1 MRILIVSNEHSVT
14 TEGAEVTGGEVRWI
28 EIAKQ
33 WTEAGNE
40 VHVLTPRT
48 GEELCEKLHLHAQ
61 FHISDRSAAKKSLG
75 SMVYNYAL
83 RTLKARFALPSS
95 ALMVKPD
102 LIYSATEHYYDTL
115 PAAFLKKKTG
125 STWAAVVH
133 WVAPLERHGNPFSNL
148 FFYIQQRLGLRLVKK
163 YADSVLAVSDSTRN
177 DLLRLGFPSHKLH
190 TVGCGVD
197 LQGIVGTAEKN
208 ESLPKSYDGVYMKRF
223 HPAKG
228 IFDVISIWNEVVR
241 SRPDARLILIGGG
254 SPSIISKL
262 EQLIQ
267 NKGLR
272 NNILIIGT
280 VYDFEQKIQL
290 LLKSKVFLLPS
301 HEENWGIVIG
311 EALACGL
318 PVVCY
323 DLPEIRPVWKDRVT
337 WVRKGDTAE
346 FAAAALEIL
355 RRYGDMGSSIKAGV
369 EYMKPYDWHNLSD
382 AELRLI
388 MSP

>member
-33 WTEAGNE
+33 WIEAGNE

-48 GEELCEKLHLHAQ
+48 GEELCEKLHLEAQ
-61 FHISDRSAAKKSLG
+61 FHISDQSAARKSLG
-75 SMVYNYAL
+75 SMVYNYAV
-83 RTLKARFALPSS
+83 RTLKARFALPRSV
-95 ALMVKPD
+95 LVLEPD

-125 STWAAVVH
+125 SRWAAVVH

-148 FFYIQQRLGLRLVKK
+148 FFYVQQRLGLRLVKK

-177 DLLRLGFPSHKLH
+177 DLVRLGFPSHKLH
-190 TVGCGVD
+190 VVGCGVD
-197 LQGIVGTAEKN
+197 LQAIVDIAEKN
-208 ESLPKSYDGVYMKRF
+208 KGLLKSYDGVYMKRF

-254 SPSIISKL
+254 SPWIVSKL
-262 EQLIQ
+262 EQLIE

-272 NNILIIGT
+272 NNISIIGT
-280 VYDFEQKIQL
+280 VYDFEQKILL
-290 LLKSKVFLLPS
+290 LLKSKLFLLPS

-318 PVVCY
+318 PVICY
-323 DLPEIRPVWKDRVT
+323 DLPEIRPVWKDKVT

-346 FAAAALEIL
+346 FAAAVLGGL
-355 RRYGDMGSSIKAGV
+355 RKDSDVGSSTNAGV

-382 AELRLI
+382 EELQLV
-388 MSP
+388 MST